1 MNQLITQAIKLSVR
15 EVARWCHIRAENQHP
30 KASGSAAC
38 SLDPMQ
44 MLGARSL
51 RRAIANISQTY
62 RWSIAAD
69 TGAQQLAGGARRQG
83 QRRAGWFV
91 LCSRQHLD
99 RCLKKGSGV
108 WLGGAPLAV
117 ARPQPVLVL
126 TRTCADSGRHLLL
139 CRLSQVSVG
148 TVCLLGPLF
157 NLY

>member
-69 TGAQQLAGGARRQG
+69 TGAQQLAGGARPRQG
-83 QRRAGWFV
+83 QRRVGWFV
-91 LCSRQHLD
+91 LCSRSRQRLD
-99 RCLKKGSGV
+99 RCLKKGAGCGWAGHRLQLPDLSR
-108 WLGGAPLAV
+108 LAPTA
-117 ARPQPVLVL
+117 AD
-126 TRTCADSGRHLLL
+126 TC
-139 CRLSQVSVG
+139 CCVG
-148 TVCLLGPLF
+148 YHKCLLGLCVC
-157 NLY
+157 

>member
-1 MNQLITQAIKLSVR
+1 MITQAIKLSVR

-69 TGAQQLAGGARRQG
+69 TGAQQLAGGARPPSMAT
-83 QRRAGWFV
+83 RRAGWFV
-91 LCSRQHLD
+91 LCYAVAPVHMFL
-99 RCLKKGSGV
+99 KGSGV

-117 ARPQPVLVL
+117 ARPQP
-126 TRTCADSGRHLLL
+126 TCADCGRHLLL

>member
-69 TGAQQLAGGARRQG
+69 TGAQQLAGGSPPAVKGNSQSG
-83 QRRAGWFV
+83 LVHFV
-91 LCSRQHLD
+91 LC
-99 RCLKKGSGV
+99 GSVSIGV
-108 WLGGAPLAV
+108 
-117 ARPQPVLVL
+117 
-126 TRTCADSGRHLLL
+126 
-139 CRLSQVSVG
+139 
-148 TVCLLGPLF
+148 
-157 NLY
+157 

>member
-69 TGAQQLAGGARRQG
+69 TGAQQLAGGARPPSRATE
-83 QRRAGWFV
+83 RAGSFYVRGSALNWGCIKRERGV
-91 LCSRQHLD
+91 AGRGTACSCPTSADLRRL
-99 RCLKKGSGV
+99 R
-108 WLGGAPLAV
+108 PTLAV
-117 ARPQPVLVL
+117 
-126 TRTCADSGRHLLL
+126 
-139 CRLSQVSVG
+139 VSVI
-148 TVCLLGPLF
+148 TSVCWDCVSVRATF
-157 NLY
+157 

>member
-83 QRRAGWFV
+83 QRRERAGSFYVRGSV
-91 LCSRQHLD
+91 LID
-99 RCLKKGSGV
+99 FKKKGAGCGWAGHRLQLPDLSR
-108 WLGGAPLAV
+108 LAPTA
-117 ARPQPVLVL
+117 AD
-126 TRTCADSGRHLLL
+126 TC
-139 CRLSQVSVG
+139 CCVG
-148 TVCLLGPLF
+148 YHKCLLGLCVC
-157 NLY
+157 

>member
-69 TGAQQLAGGARRQG
+69 TGAQQLAGGARPQG
-83 QRRAGWFV
+83 QLAERAVRFM
-91 LCSRQHLD
+91 LC
-99 RCLKKGSGV
+99 GSVSIDVITKRGRSAA
-108 WLGGAPLAV
+108 GRGTACSC
-117 ARPQPVLVL
+117 RPQP
-126 TRTCADSGRHLLL
+126 T
-139 CRLSQVSVG
+139 CRLRPTLAVVSVI
-148 TVCLLGPLF
+148 TSVCWDCVSVRATF
-157 NLY
+157 

>member
-69 TGAQQLAGGARRQG
+69 TGAQQLAGGARPPSRATE
-83 QRRAGWFV
+83 RAGSFYVRGSALNWGCIKRERGV
-91 LCSRQHLD
+91 AGRGTACSCPTSADLRRL
-99 RCLKKGSGV
+99 R
-108 WLGGAPLAV
+108 PTLAV
-117 ARPQPVLVL
+117 
-126 TRTCADSGRHLLL
+126 
-139 CRLSQVSVG
+139 VSVI
-148 TVCLLGPLF
+148 TSVCWDCCVC
-157 NLY
+157 

>member
-69 TGAQQLAGGARRQG
+69 TGAQQLAGGARPPSG

-91 LCSRQHLD
+91 YVSGSACTYVFKRERCVAGRGTACS
-99 RCLKKGSGV
+99 CPTS
-108 WLGGAPLAV
+108 P
-117 ARPQPVLVL
+117 
-126 TRTCADSGRHLLL
+126 TCADCGRHLLL

>member
-69 TGAQQLAGGARRQG
+69 TGAQQLAGGARPPSR

-91 LCSRQHLD
+91 LCSRQRLD
-99 RCLKKGSGV
+99 RCLKKRERGV
-108 WLGGAPLAV
+108 AGRGTACSCPTSADLRRLRPTLAV
-117 ARPQPVLVL
+117 
-126 TRTCADSGRHLLL
+126 
-139 CRLSQVSVG
+139 VSVI
-148 TVCLLGPLF
+148 TSVCWDCVSVRATF
-157 NLY
+157 

>member
-69 TGAQQLAGGARRQG
+69 TGAQQLAGGARPPSAVKG
-83 QRRAGWFV
+83 NAERAGSFYV
-91 LCSRQHLD
+91 R
-99 RCLKKGSGV
+99 GSI
-108 WLGGAPLAV
+108 LIDA
-117 ARPQPVLVL
+117 
-126 TRTCADSGRHLLL
+126 
-139 CRLSQVSVG
+139 
-148 TVCLLGPLF
+148 
-157 NLY
+157 

>member
-1 MNQLITQAIKLSVR
+1 LITQAIKLSVR

-69 TGAQQLAGGARRQG
+69 TGAQQLAGGSPPAVKGNSQSGLVHFMLYGSVSIDVERMERSV
-83 QRRAGWFV
+83 AGRGTA
-91 LCSRQHLD
+91 CS
-99 RCLKKGSGV
+99 C
-108 WLGGAPLAV
+108 
-117 ARPQPVLVL
+117 RPQP
-126 TRTCADSGRHLLL
+126 TCADCGRHLLL

>member
-1 MNQLITQAIKLSVR
+1 LITQAIKLSVR

-69 TGAQQLAGGARRQG
+69 TGAQQLAGGARPPSRAT
-83 QRRAGWFV
+83 RRAGWFV
-91 LCSRQHLD
+91 CVMQQRLGRFFKRERGVAGRGTACSCPTSADLRRL
-99 RCLKKGSGV
+99 R
-108 WLGGAPLAV
+108 PTLAV
-117 ARPQPVLVL
+117 
-126 TRTCADSGRHLLL
+126 
-139 CRLSQVSVG
+139 VSVI
-148 TVCLLGPLF
+148 TSVCWDCVSVRATF
-157 NLY
+157 

>member
-69 TGAQQLAGGARRQG
+69 TGAQQLAGGARPPS
-83 QRRAGWFV
+83 RATGLVRFM
-91 LCSRQHLD
+91 LCCSALNRDLFE
-99 RCLKKGSGV
+99 KGRGV

-117 ARPQPVLVL
+117 ARPQP
-126 TRTCADSGRHLLL
+126 TCADCGRHLLL

>member
-69 TGAQQLAGGARRQG
+69 TGAQQLAGGARPPSRAT
-83 QRRAGWFV
+83 RRAGWFV
-91 LCSRQHLD
+91 CVMQQRLD
-99 RCLKKGSGV
+99 RCFSKASGM

-117 ARPQPVLVL
+117 ARPQP
-126 TRTCADSGRHLLL
+126 TCADCGRHLLL

>member
-69 TGAQQLAGGARRQG
+69 TGAQQLAGGARPPSRAT
-83 QRRAGWFV
+83 RRAGWFV
-91 LCSRQHLD
+91 CVMQQRRYRCFLKGAGCGWAGHRLQLPDLSRL
-99 RCLKKGSGV
+99 
-108 WLGGAPLAV
+108 APTA
-117 ARPQPVLVL
+117 AD
-126 TRTCADSGRHLLL
+126 TC
-139 CRLSQVSVG
+139 CCVG
-148 TVCLLGPLF
+148 YHKCLLGLCVC
-157 NLY
+157 